1 MWSIVCFWLHQ
12 YFLFS
17 SQNSPSQWAGDLSQ
31 PALTILHQHAIQG
44 DVTVLQTH
52 VVRWIAYAGKQP
64 DKSFHFSVLY
74 RILNDLDHQ
83 WSSLSSEPLSREEED
98 ALAESFASF
107 VKYSLSC
114 IRKIRYLFSPR
125 LSNSSK
131 LEYLLKYIIGSFS
144 DQLVILWRLFLFPC
158 NPTCV
163 CRCLMQ
169 LDVMRAFRRCCPFH
183 KEIRGEIVAA
193 VRKGAAEWFT
203 FELQRYTTE
212 GNCRRRLLFINMK
225 QGNRGDAHLIFRRY
239 CLVRALIFISTF
251 SILLLLC
258 A

>member
-1 MWSIVCFWLHQ
+1 MGGRSVPAGPDHPAPARHPGRCDRFADARGPLDSLRWQAAGQVVPLLRPLPHPQRSGSPVVVALIGAAVPRGGRRPGRVFCIFRQIFAVLHPQ
-12 YFLFS
+12 DPLPIQPSPLQLF
-17 SQNSPSQWAGDLSQ
+17 QTGIPSQVHNRLFFRPTGYFMTSFS
-31 PALTILHQHAIQG
+31 
-44 DVTVLQTH
+44 VSV
-52 VVRWIAYAGKQP
+52 QP
-64 DKSFHFSVLY
+64 DV
-74 RILNDLDHQ
+74 
-83 WSSLSSEPLSREEED
+83 
-98 ALAESFASF
+98 
-107 VKYSLSC
+107 
-114 IRKIRYLFSPR
+114 
-125 LSNSSK
+125 
-131 LEYLLKYIIGSFS
+131 
-144 DQLVILWRLFLFPC
+144 
-158 NPTCV
+158 CV

-251 SILLLLC
+251 SILLLC